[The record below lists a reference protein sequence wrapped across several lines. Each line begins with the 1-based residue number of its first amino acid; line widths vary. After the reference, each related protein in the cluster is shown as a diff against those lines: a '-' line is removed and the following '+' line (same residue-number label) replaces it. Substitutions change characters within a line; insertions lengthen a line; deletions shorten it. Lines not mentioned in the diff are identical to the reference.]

1 MAELRRPWFMSFT
14 PCDPDDP
21 LIAPY
26 LDPLPSRR
34 QATPVP
40 APVAPALAADESVV
54 PETFLAYLRRL
65 RAERDA
71 R

>member
-1 MAELRRPWFMSFT
+1 MSFT

-26 LDPLPSRR
+26 LDPLPAR
-34 QATPVP
+34 TP
-40 APVAPALAADESVV
+40 AAPALAADESVV